1 MPFMINGFG
10 TWNIGRRNV
19 HATLDHCDQCGAV
32 MNLKSYDTRRFIM
45 ALYIPLIPLGQ
56 VRVINHCGRCN
67 KFRAIKLA
75 TWKSGLAEMRTKV
88 LAASQQSLDSEAA
101 VEQIL
106 HPLMAYQDME
116 TFATLASSLRD
127 RYADDA
133 YFLMHLGNA
142 YTYFNSLRGAEE
154 AYYASLEAGDS
165 QECRERLAWVLLIQ
179 DRPGEALPMLEH
191 ILETRNAEKT
201 SLLYHLAVS
210 YQSIGKH
217 QEAMNVID
225 RVFAAIPEL
234 RSDKDW
240 LKLRIASQRN
250 LSTGKPITKGSL
262 SQIYKTPRQKTGRWA
277 LVLAPIIVLIL
288 LSGYVFI
295 SVDAAKNRT
304 IYLVSGLTFPY
315 EVQLDDSTIPL
326 HPNGFRP
333 VQLAE
338 GPHRY
343 RADALGIPEE
353 TFEIHTNFFLR
364 PFQEHE
370 VFVLNPDKVA
380 VLMEENMEYMQRVDD
395 SAKYSYAVATNDA
408 LYRFHNIHFP
418 FQEFP
423 EEVML
428 ERPREMRRRLSAIP
442 VTSSYEVYD
451 MLIGEIEDEPIEA
464 HMLRRFHY
472 MPDDPGYC
480 EIVLD
485 TLGFE
490 RFKEEAQAELARRPV
505 LIEVHRAYQS
515 VTEIQDPLRD
525 LEDEYAQLLANEP
538 DNGDL
543 IYLLARVT
551 KDLDRA
557 NELFQKASSPPYN
570 CEYAVAA
577 LAFDSLSRGEFDE
590 AKSRLDS
597 ISDAPK
603 DVASFDWI
611 DAEIQIARADYAAIL
626 ERISRSAT
634 GVPSTESDALA
645 DVYYRT
651 LNGSTDS
658 EIDKTVND
666 FCAYLKT
673 MGAEKDTVE
682 FFRESAAEQRAYVS
696 GDLDRY
702 YASVEADAYPQIRF
716 ERALFEGDYNAAA
729 ALLQD
734 EYMADATNHLALYIC
749 AARAGQSE
757 LAATHLTGGAE
768 FLAMGGVEDRY
779 YASVLAGDEPLDID
793 RALRLG
799 TMPGGKRVILAALA
813 IRYPEHAAP
822 LNALARK
829 LNYSRSFPYYVLV
842 DALSEVGTAPDA
854 IESDVTPTT

>member
-1 MPFMINGFG
+1 MINGFG

-32 MNLKSYDTRRFIM
+32 NKLKSYDTRRFIM

-56 VRVINHCGRCN
+56 VRVINHCGRCD
-67 KFRAIKLA
+67 KFRAVKLA
-75 TWKSGLAEMRTKV
+75 IWKSGLAEMRAKV
-88 LAASQQSLDSEAA
+88 LAASQQSLDSDAA

-106 HPLMAYQDME
+106 HPLIAYQDME

-154 AYYASLEAGDS
+154 AYNASMETGDS
-165 QECRERLAWVLLIQ
+165 QECRERLAWLLLLQ
-179 DRPGEALPMLEH
+179 DRPGEARPMLEH

-217 QEAMNVID
+217 QEAMNVVD

-262 SQIYKTPRQKTGRWA
+262 SQVYKLPSRKTGRWA
-277 LVLAPIIVLIL
+277 LILAPFIVLIL
-288 LSGYVFI
+288 LSGFIFI
-295 SVDAAKNRT
+295 SVDAARNRT
-304 IYLVSGLTFPY
+304 IYLVSGLAFPY

-326 HPNGFRP
+326 HPNGFRA

-353 TFEIHTNFFLR
+353 AFELHTNFFLR
-364 PFQEHE
+364 PFQERE

-380 VLMEENMEYMQRVDD
+380 VLMDENMEYMQRVDE
-395 SAKYSYAVATNDA
+395 SAKYSYTVATNDA
-408 LYRFHNIHFP
+408 FYHFHNIHFP
-418 FQEFP
+418 FQAFP

-428 ERPREMRRRLSAIP
+428 ERPRETRRRLSAIP

-451 MLIGEIEDEPIEA
+451 MLIGEIEDKPIEA
-464 HMLRRFHY
+464 HMLRRFHF
-472 MPDDPGYC
+472 MPEDPGYC
-480 EIVLD
+480 EILLD
-485 TLGFE
+485 RLGIE
-490 RFKEEAQAELARRPV
+490 RFKTEAHVELAQRPV

-525 LEDEYAQLLANEP
+525 LEDEYAQLLAKEP

-551 KDLDRA
+551 DDLDRA
-557 NELFQKASSPPYN
+557 DELFEKASSPPYD

-590 AKSRLDS
+590 AERRFNS
-597 ISDAPK
+597 ISDASK

-611 DAEIQIARADYAAIL
+611 GAEIQIARADYAAIL

-651 LNGSTDS
+651 LNGNPDS
-658 EIDKTVND
+658 EIDKSVND

-673 MGAEKDTVE
+673 MGADKDTVE
-682 FFRESAAEQRAYVS
+682 FFRESAAEQRAYAS

-702 YASVEADAYPQIRF
+702 YASVDADAYPQLRF
-716 ERALFEGDYNAAA
+716 ERALYEGDLDAAA

-734 EYMADATNHLALYIC
+734 EYLADATNHLALYIC
-749 AARAGQSE
+749 AARAGQSA
-757 LAATHLTGGAE
+757 LTGTHLTRGAE
-768 FLAMGGVEDRY
+768 LLATGVVEDRY
-779 YASVLAGDEPLDID
+779 YASVLAGDGPLDID
-793 RALRLG
+793 RALRLSA
-799 TMPGGKRVILAALA
+799 MPGIKRIVLAALA
-813 IRYPEHAAP
+813 IRYPEQSAP

-829 LNYSRSFPYYVLV
+829 LNYSMSFPYYILV
-842 DALSEVGTAPDA
+842 DALSEVDTASDA
-854 IESDVTPTT
+854 NESEVTPTT